1 MKKKINMYETEKD
14 IMNIDNLIFLFKNL
28 SKYDL
33 DCIYF
38 HKYFDLI
45 SFCNVEEEAK
55 EEYKEIYLELETLK
69 KSGVKNLIYE
79 ENKQHEERS
88 IENVIS
94 VDIFNCFNNKNY
106 KPVNIYYEK

>member
-1 MKKKINMYETEKD
+1 MYETEKD
-14 IMNIDNLIFLFKNL
+14 IMNIDNLISLFQDL

-45 SFCNVEEEAK
+45 PFEEVREVK
-55 EEYKEIYLELETLK
+55 EEYKLIHLELETLK
-69 KSGVKNLIYE
+69 NSGIKNLIYE
-79 ENKQHEERS
+79 EKKEHEERS
-88 IENVIS
+88 IENFIS
-94 VDIFNCFNNKNY
+94 VDIFNCFNNKDY